1 MTQGTKLLFLF
12 IAQSTVP
19 QEVVQLARI
28 KHDMSEALAKV
39 PDYICTETIERS
51 VRKRGAPQFRVRDA
65 LRLDV
70 AFIGGKEVYSWHGAR
85 RIDQNDPVRLA
96 GSGVM
101 STGEFATHARAVFH
115 DNIATFRYIGAETW
129 RGQAALRW
137 DYSIPYL
144 VSGWTLNYD
153 LATTR
158 VASNGSFRV
167 SAKSLEL
174 LHLEIDASEIEA
186 GFPMSAAHTSIDYA
200 KVHLG
205 SRFVLVPQ
213 STNLLVTESDG
224 SQYRNL
230 GQYSQCHEYGAE
242 ASISFNDPAQ
252 EATSN
257 DALRESRLPPNL
269 SLDLTLGS
277 PIDSDSVRE
286 GDEITARV
294 DHDVRWKQKVIVPE
308 GALVRG
314 RIRRMEKHET
324 PRFYF
329 VLGIEFVEIEFD
341 HQRVIFIAK
350 LERIDG
356 MSGTGSSAPAL
367 HSLTSIPGGPP
378 IADFETSR
386 FKELPGVGT
395 LFVDVRRVRLE
406 RGLRLHWRTT
416 E

>member
-1 MTQGTKLLFLF
+1 MTQETKLLFLF

-28 KHDMSEALAKV
+28 KHDMSEVLAKV
-39 PDYICTETIERS
+39 PNYICTETIERS
-51 VRKRGAPQFRVRDA
+51 VRKRGAPQFRVTDA
-65 LRLDV
+65 LRLNV
-70 AFIGGKEVYSWHGAR
+70 AFIGGKEVYSWHGAQ
-85 RIDQNDPVRLA
+85 RIDRSDPIRLV

-115 DNIATFRYIGAETW
+115 DNAATFRYIGAETW

-144 VSGWTLNYD
+144 FSGWALNDD

-167 SAKSLEL
+167 SAKSLDL

-186 GFPMSAAHTSIDYA
+186 GFPMSAAHTSIEYA

-213 STNLLVTESDG
+213 STTLLVTESDG
-224 SQYRNL
+224 SQYRNQ
-230 GQYSQCHEYGAE
+230 GQFSQCHEYGAE
-242 ASISFNDPAQ
+242 AAISFDDPGLKP
-252 EATSN
+252 TSN
-257 DALRESRLPPNL
+257 DETRESRLPPNMW
-269 SLDLTLGS
+269 LDLTLES
-277 PIDSDSVRE
+277 PIDSDVARE
-286 GDEITARV
+286 GDEIIARI
-294 DHDVRWKQKVIVPE
+294 DHDIRSKQKVIVPK

-329 VLGIEFVEIEFD
+329 VVGIEFVEIEFD
-341 HQRVIFIAK
+341 HQRVVFIAN
-350 LERIDG
+350 LERLDG
-356 MSGTGSSAPAL
+356 MSGTGSSTPAL
-367 HSLTSIPGGPP
+367 HSLTPIPGGPQ

-395 LFVDVRRVRLE
+395 LFVDGRRVRLE
-406 RGLRLHWRTT
+406 SGLRLHWRTT